1 MFKTQNFE
9 IAVALFLSTTMI
21 SCFGTDNSTSDVGT
35 IGLSENEVTVLPH
48 DNHEYRIEQ
57 DTDIKQEYKFTN

>member
-1 MFKTQNFE
+1 
-9 IAVALFLSTTMI
+9 MI

-48 DNHEYRIEQ
+48 DNHEHRIEQ